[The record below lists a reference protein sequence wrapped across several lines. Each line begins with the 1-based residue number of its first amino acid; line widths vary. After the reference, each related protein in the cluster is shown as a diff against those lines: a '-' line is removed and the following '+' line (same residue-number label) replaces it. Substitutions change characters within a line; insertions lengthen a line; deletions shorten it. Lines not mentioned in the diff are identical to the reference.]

1 MRHRDIQ
8 LAGDG
13 VRVNAGDIF
22 ARVGIFSARAVV
34 GDVEVEQAGC
44 VGCHHVPAPDFGV
57 RYVIGHG
64 SRRRKIHGGGDVIFR
79 VGVEIAG
86 FELQRVVGEQQIVK
100 TQPKTELLGFVSF
113 RAQVRV
119 RHPVVGVEAADR
131 EVLRVVIHLA
141 HRWRAEGLSVRA
153 EQHQPVGRT
162 HG

>member
-13 VRVNAGDIF
+13 VRVDAGDVF
-22 ARVGIFSARAVV
+22 ARVGIFPARAVV
-34 GDVEVEQAGC
+34 GHVQVEQAGR
-44 VGCHHVPAPDFGV
+44 VGCHHVPAPDFGIW
-57 RYVIGHG
+57 YVIGHG
-64 SRRRKIHGGGDVIFR
+64 GGRRKIDGSGDVIFR
-79 VGVEIAG
+79 FGVEVAG

-113 RAQVRV
+113 RTQVRV

-141 HRWRAEGLSVRA
+141 HRWRAEGLGVRA
-153 EQHQPVGRT
+153 EQHQPVGWT